1 MNTADLHY
9 CRHLY
14 SVTYSAEQCTK
25 HTWTTLAV
33 SDVFITTYI
42 LQAFSVLSIAEN
54 TMNDSVI
61 APDQCYCTRPTIQAE
76 HHASTW
82 TQLDNTTSHVSCTGQ
97 VTDSSCTAIITNI
110 FSK

>member
-1 MNTADLHY
+1 MNTADLQY

-33 SDVFITTYI
+33 SDVFITTHI

-54 TMNDSVI
+54 TMHDSVI
-61 APDQCYCTRPTIQAE
+61 APDQQYKQNTMQV
-76 HHASTW
+76 HGHSW
-82 TQLDNTTSHVSCTGQ
+82 TALPGVSHVLDKSQTVHVQ
-97 VTDSSCTAIITNI
+97 QSLPT
-110 FSK
+110 FSQNKSHV